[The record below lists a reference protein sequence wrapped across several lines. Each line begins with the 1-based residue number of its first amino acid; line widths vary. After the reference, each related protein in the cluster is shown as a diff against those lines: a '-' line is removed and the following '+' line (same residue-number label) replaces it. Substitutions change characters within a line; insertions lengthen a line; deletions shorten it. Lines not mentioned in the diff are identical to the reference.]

1 MVHRLV
7 DHQLVNHKVV
17 YLKKGDYI
25 CIINF
30 NSNVLLQTLSLN
42 VGSSQKCSKRAESAM
57 AN

>member
-17 YLKKGDYI
+17 YLKKDDYI

-42 VGSSQKCSKRAESAM
+42 VGSSQK
-57 AN
+57 

>member
-17 YLKKGDYI
+17 HLKKGDYI

-30 NSNVLLQTLSLN
+30 NSNVLLQTLSVLLQTLSLN
-42 VGSSQKCSKRAESAM
+42 VGSSQK
-57 AN
+57 